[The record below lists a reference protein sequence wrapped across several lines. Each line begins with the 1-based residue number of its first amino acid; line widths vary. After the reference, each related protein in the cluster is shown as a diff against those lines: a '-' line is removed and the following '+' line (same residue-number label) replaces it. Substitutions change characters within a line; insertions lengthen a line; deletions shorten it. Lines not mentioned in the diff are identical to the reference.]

1 MKQTASNNTERSLIS
16 IVDDEACVRESLSSL
31 IRSAGYKVEEFAA
44 AETFL
49 RQGSLEETACLVLD
63 VRLLGMG
70 GLELQRHLTEREL
83 ERPPIVFISG
93 HANEKEHTSAMMRG
107 AVAFLSKPFSDEAL
121 LNAIRISIARG
132 SAGFDL
138 HPRLPRNQVCLLCRE
153 SARIAEIPGRL
164 MHQQGDLHASTV
176 EMIKTLHPQWTEQ
189 DGLCW
194 RCWRFYVGLGRVVDG
209 LRNPEANR
217 EGHSTA
223 GIPQKGY
230 RKNSI

>member
-1 MKQTASNNTERSLIS
+1 MKQNAGNNTEQSLIA

-49 RQGSLEETACLVLD
+49 GQGSLDDTACLVLD

-70 GLELQRHLTEREL
+70 GLELQRQLTGMEV

-93 HANEKEHTSAMMRG
+93 HANEKEQTLAMMRG
-107 AVAFLSKPFSDEAL
+107 AVAFLAKPFSDEAL
-121 LNAIRISIARG
+121 LNAIRVSIARG

-138 HPRLPRNQVCLLCRE
+138 HPQSSRNKVCPLCRE
-153 SARIAEIPGRL
+153 SARIAEIPRRL
-164 MHQQGDLHASTV
+164 LHQQGDLHASTV
-176 EMIKTLHPQWTEQ
+176 QMIKTLHSQWTEQ

-209 LRNPEANR
+209 LRTPPTRDAFGLTN
-217 EGHSTA
+217 STA
-223 GIPQKGY
+223 GSRQKG
-230 RKNSI
+230 